1 MPLLAVGPPA
11 GEMYRGC
18 RPTQPEGSR
27 EVRLRPTC
35 PPLRARLT
43 LVHRVSTSATRPLVT
58 KTVLGTHYWQLR
70 TFTLHG
76 LEADTTRLPLSQA
89 LPLASGRVL
98 LLGRCRKLVGT
109 GSIVGPYVRLF

>member
-1 MPLLAVGPPA
+1 MPLLDVGPPA

-18 RPTQPEGSR
+18 RSTQPEDSR
-27 EVRLRPTC
+27 EVKLRPTC

-58 KTVLGTHYWQLR
+58 KTGLGTHYWQLR

-76 LEADTTRLPLSQA
+76 LEADTTRLPLVKRSPSHQDVFTS
-89 LPLASGRVL
+89 LAAAAS
-98 LLGRCRKLVGT
+98 
-109 GSIVGPYVRLF
+109 